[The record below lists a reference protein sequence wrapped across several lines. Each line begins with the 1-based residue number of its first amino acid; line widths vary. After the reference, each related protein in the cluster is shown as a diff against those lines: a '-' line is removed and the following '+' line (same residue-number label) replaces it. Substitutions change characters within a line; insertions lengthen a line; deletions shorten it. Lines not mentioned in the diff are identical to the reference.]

1 MFLKKVY
8 KSVDNAMKR
17 QLRKELPFVSF
28 RPDEVHATFTRVGV
42 HIRIK
47 TV

>member
-1 MFLKKVY
+1 MFLKKLY

-17 QLRKELPFVSF
+17 QLREGLPFVSF
-28 RPDEVHATFTRVGV
+28 RFGRIAAFTRGGV

-47 TV
+47 AV

>member
-1 MFLKKVY
+1 MFLKKLY

-28 RPDEVHATFTRVGV
+28 RSDEVHAAFTRGGV

-47 TV
+47 AV